1 MIDDDED
8 DYEGYFLRPANEYN
22 IKEKIIQANQESF
35 AIPTPPSPRQH
46 VSGERRVTFREQLVD
61 YEPDDYSSEDDGY
74 GAASAG
80 GGGDSGGGG
89 GGGGAGGPSGHKKN
103 ALIRTVADVHRDGG
117 SGEVADGYGADTII
131 EELHLDDR
139 RNGTPDQERED
150 EEEEQEEE
158 EVVIEEEQL
167 EGDYDEDGGDGADD
181 RMEKHKTGVEG
192 ESIVSEEE
200 DEEDNEVEEEA
211 TLHEEPQVEEEEEEQ
226 EEEPTD
232 GSSMDTEIHNPE
244 SSEDISS
251 SPLKTYRSEADSRS
265 VSGDSQAEETNPGE
279 EDGNVVQYEDDDEAE
294 DEHRRTATSNG
305 GGDDAGDD
313 SSSDGERPLEA
324 HRAKRSTTCR
334 RKCCRHK
341 KSAGEKLPYYNGFR
355 SEYGLSR
362 EELEEKKRRQEARR
376 QRVRERQQRRTA
388 EQRQKAQSNEEAFAA
403 WLHGKLR
410 NSINK
415 HQNMYDVKQSGSSGR
430 QQQQQQLQNPKY
442 RRRNGIHTMQQISY
456 G

>member
-46 VSGERRVTFREQLVD
+46 ASGERRVTFREQLVD
-61 YEPDDYSSEDDGY
+61 YEPDDYSSEDDGF
-74 GAASAG
+74 G
-80 GGGDSGGGG
+80 GHGHVSGEGGTSGGGVG
-89 GGGGAGGPSGHKKN
+89 PAGHRKN
-103 ALIRTVADVHRDGG
+103 AIIETVADVHRDGG
-117 SGEVADGYGADTII
+117 EMDGCSGADTII
-131 EELHLDDR
+131 EELHLDEGR
-139 RNGTPDQERED
+139 RTTPGQD
-150 EEEEQEEE
+150 QEEE
-158 EVVIEEEQL
+158 EVEEEQL
-167 EGDYDEDGGDGADD
+167 EGDYDEDAEGTDD

-192 ESIVSEEE
+192 ETVVSEE
-200 DEEDNEVEEEA
+200 DDDDEVEEE
-211 TLHEEPQVEEEEEEQ
+211 TTVHEPEPVEEEEEEE

-265 VSGDSQAEETNPGE
+265 GSGDSQAEETNPGE
-279 EDGNVVQYEDDDEAE
+279 EDGNEVHYEDDNDDDDDDDDDGE
-294 DEHRRTATSNG
+294 RRAATNG
-305 GGDDAGDD
+305 ENVD

-324 HRAKRSTTCR
+324 HRAKRSSTCR

-341 KSAGEKLPYYNGFR
+341 KSASEKLPYYNGFR

-362 EELEEKKRRQEARR
+362 EELEEKKRRLEARR

-388 EQRQKAQSNEEAFAA
+388 EQRQKARSNEEAFAA

-430 QQQQQQLQNPKY
+430 QQQQQQQPLNPKY

>member
-46 VSGERRVTFREQLVD
+46 ASGERRVTFREQLVD

-74 GAASAG
+74 TG
-80 GGGDSGGGG
+80 GSGGGG
-89 GGGGAGGPSGHKKN
+89 GGGGGGGRGGGQKKN
-103 ALIRTVADVHRDGG
+103 AIIETVADVHRDG
-117 SGEVADGYGADTII
+117 SEADGSNADTII

-139 RNGTPDQERED
+139 GTTPEQEQED
-150 EEEEQEEE
+150 EEI
-158 EVVIEEEQL
+158 VVEEEQL
-167 EGDYDEDGGDGADD
+167 TGDYDEDGEGTDD

-200 DEEDNEVEEEA
+200 DEVEEE
-211 TLHEEPQVEEEEEEQ
+211 TVHEEQVEEEE

-265 VSGDSQAEETNPGE
+265 GSGDSQAEETNPTE
-279 EDGNVVQYEDDDEAE
+279 EDGNDHNVVHYEDDNDDDEQYYHSRASTSE
-294 DEHRRTATSNG
+294 NGDER
-305 GGDDAGDD
+305 D
-313 SSSDGERPLEA
+313 SSSDGERPLEE
-324 HRAKRSTTCR
+324 HRAKRSSTCR

-341 KSAGEKLPYYNGFR
+341 KSSGEKLPYYNGFR

-362 EELEEKKRRQEARR
+362 EELEEKKRRLEARR

-430 QQQQQQLQNPKY
+430 QQQQQQQHQNPKY

>member
-80 GGGDSGGGG
+80 GAGDGAGGGG

-117 SGEVADGYGADTII
+117 SVEIADGSSADTII

-139 RNGTPDQERED
+139 RNGTPEQERVD

-158 EVVIEEEQL
+158 EVVVEEEQL

-200 DEEDNEVEEEA
+200 EEDDEVEEEA
-211 TLHEEPQVEEEEEEQ
+211 TLHEEPQVEEEEEEEEQ

-305 GGDDAGDD
+305 GGDD

-355 SEYGLSR
+355 SE
-362 EELEEKKRRQEARR
+362 
-376 QRVRERQQRRTA
+376 RVRERQQRRTA

-430 QQQQQQLQNPKY
+430 QQQQQLQNPKY

>member
-74 GAASAG
+74 G
-80 GGGDSGGGG
+80 GGGG
-89 GGGGAGGPSGHKKN
+89 GKGHKKN
-103 ALIRTVADVHRDGG
+103 ALIETVADVHREGEEDGG
-117 SGEVADGYGADTII
+117 DASNTDTILEELQLEDHRATPEGADDP
-131 EELHLDDR
+131 EEHGHGL
-139 RNGTPDQERED
+139 ED
-150 EEEEQEEE
+150 EEA
-158 EVVIEEEQL
+158 VVEEEQL
-167 EGDYDEDGGDGADD
+167 EGDYDEEGEGQQD

-192 ESIVSEEE
+192 ESLASEEE
-200 DEEDNEVEEEA
+200 DEVEE
-211 TLHEEPQVEEEEEEQ
+211 QQDEEEEEEEINGAEEEE
-226 EEEPTD
+226 EEEPTE

-265 VSGDSQAEETNPGE
+265 GSGDSQAEEAGIPGEGEEEDYNRVSYDDNDYDHSGPGE
-279 EDGNVVQYEDDDEAE
+279 E
-294 DEHRRTATSNG
+294 RNG
-305 GGDDAGDD
+305 GPDGE

-324 HRAKRSTTCR
+324 HRTKRSTTCR

-341 KSAGEKLPYYNGFR
+341 KSSGEKLPYYNGFR

-362 EELEEKKRRQEARR
+362 EELEEKKRRLEARR
-376 QRVRERQQRRTA
+376 QRVRERKARRSI

-415 HQNMYDVKQSGSSGR
+415 HQNMYDVKQGSSSGR
-430 QQQQQQLQNPKY
+430 QQQQDTKF
-442 RRRNGIHTMQQISY
+442 RRRNGIFAMHQLSY

>member
-46 VSGERRVTFREQLVD
+46 ASGERRVTFREQLVD

-74 GAASAG
+74 TGGCG
-80 GGGDSGGGG
+80 GGSGSGG
-89 GGGGAGGPSGHKKN
+89 SGQKKN
-103 ALIRTVADVHRDGG
+103 AIIETVADVHRDG
-117 SGEVADGYGADTII
+117 SGGGDGTNADTII
-131 EELHLDDR
+131 EDLHLDDR
-139 RNGTPDQERED
+139 GMTPDH
-150 EEEEQEEE
+150 EQGDDEE
-158 EVVIEEEQL
+158 EVVVEEEQL
-167 EGDYDEDGGDGADD
+167 EGEYDEDGEGTDD

-192 ESIVSEEE
+192 ESVVSEE
-200 DEEDNEVEEEA
+200 DDEVEEE
-211 TLHEEPQVEEEEEEQ
+211 TVPQDEQVVEVEEEEE

-265 VSGDSQAEETNPGE
+265 GSGDSQAEEANPGE
-279 EDGNVVQYEDDDEAE
+279 EEDGNGDNEVHYEDDNDDDEQSFYRERSA
-294 DEHRRTATSNG
+294 HNG
-305 GGDDAGDD
+305 EERD
-313 SSSDGERPLEA
+313 SSSDGERPLDA
-324 HRAKRSTTCR
+324 HRAKRSSTCR

-341 KSAGEKLPYYNGFR
+341 KSSGEKLPYYNGFR

-362 EELEEKKRRQEARR
+362 EELEEKKRRLEARR

-415 HQNMYDVKQSGSSGR
+415 HQNMYDVKQSSSSGR
-430 QQQQQQLQNPKY
+430 QQQQNPKF

>member
-61 YEPDDYSSEDDGY
+61 YEPDEYSSEDDGY
-74 GAASAG
+74 G
-80 GGGDSGGGG
+80 GDGGGG
-89 GGGGAGGPSGHKKN
+89 GGGGGSSGRKKN
-103 ALIRTVADVHRDGG
+103 AVIETVADVHRDGEVDG
-117 SGEVADGYGADTII
+117 SGADTII

-139 RNGTPDQERED
+139 TTTPEP
-150 EEEEQEEE
+150 QEEE
-158 EVVIEEEQL
+158 EVVVEEEQL
-167 EGDYDEDGGDGADD
+167 EGDYDEEHEGTED

-192 ESIVSEEE
+192 ESVVS
-200 DEEDNEVEEEA
+200 D
-211 TLHEEPQVEEEEEEQ
+211 EEEEEEEEDVVEEETVHEEQ
-226 EEEPTD
+226 VEEEDEEEPTD

-265 VSGDSQAEETNPGE
+265 GSGDSQAEEGNGG
-279 EDGNVVQYEDDDEAE
+279 EDGEDTHYHGNDNDDESYQRE
-294 DEHRRTATSNG
+294 GGPNG
-305 GGDDAGDD
+305 VDDHDS

-324 HRAKRSTTCR
+324 HRTKRSTTCR

-362 EELEEKKRRQEARR
+362 EELEEKKRRLEARR

-410 NSINK
+410 SSINK
-415 HQNMYDVKQSGSSGR
+415 HQNMYDVKQQSAGSASGR
-430 QQQQQQLQNPKY
+430 LQQQQQQPQNPKY

>member
-46 VSGERRVTFREQLVD
+46 TSGERRVTFREQLVD

-74 GAASAG
+74 TG
-80 GGGDSGGGG
+80 GS
-89 GGGGAGGPSGHKKN
+89 GGGAGGGHGQKKH
-103 ALIRTVADVHRDGG
+103 AIIETVADVHRDGSEMDG
-117 SGEVADGYGADTII
+117 SNADTII

-139 RNGTPDQERED
+139 GTTPEQEHED
-150 EEEEQEEE
+150 EEIVEEEEQ
-158 EVVIEEEQL
+158 L
-167 EGDYDEDGGDGADD
+167 AGDYDEDGEGTDD

-192 ESIVSEEE
+192 ESAVSEEE
-200 DEEDNEVEEEA
+200 DEVEEE
-211 TLHEEPQVEEEEEEQ
+211 TVHEEQVEEEE

-265 VSGDSQAEETNPGE
+265 GSGDSQAEETNPAE
-279 EDGNVVQYEDDDEAE
+279 EEGNGDNEVHYEDDNDDDGQYYCGRVGTTGNDDE
-294 DEHRRTATSNG
+294 R
-305 GGDDAGDD
+305 D
-313 SSSDGERPLEA
+313 SSSDGERPLEE
-324 HRAKRSTTCR
+324 HRVKRSSTCR

-362 EELEEKKRRQEARR
+362 EELEEKKRRLEARR

-430 QQQQQQLQNPKY
+430 QQQQQQQNPKY

>member
-1 MIDDDED
+1 MIEDDED

-74 GAASAG
+74 GG
-80 GGGDSGGGG
+80 GGGDSESGTSGGRRRH
-89 GGGGAGGPSGHKKN
+89 AT
-103 ALIRTVADVHRDGG
+103 IETVADVHRDAGDAGG
-117 SGEVADGYGADTII
+117 AGGAEAII

-139 RNGTPDQERED
+139 GLEED
-150 EEEEQEEE
+150 GVGEDEE

-167 EGDYDEDGGDGADD
+167 EGDYDDEGAVDM
-181 RMEKHKTGVEG
+181 MEKHKTGVER
-192 ESIVSEEE
+192 ESLVSEEE
-200 DEEDNEVEEEA
+200 EEEEEDDEGRVRQVEDEEDI
-211 TLHEEPQVEEEEEEQ
+211 VEEEEEE
-226 EEEPTD
+226 EPTE
-232 GSSMDTEIHNPE
+232 GSSVDTEIHNPE

-265 VSGDSQAEETNPGE
+265 GSGDSQG
-279 EDGNVVQYEDDDEAE
+279 EDGARGDEQTDGNEVNYDDDDNDDHGEAV
-294 DEHRRTATSNG
+294 DPNG
-305 GGDDAGDD
+305 GTGTTSRDDGEDGSQQDGGDPD
-313 SSSDGERPLEA
+313 SSSDGERPIEA
-324 HRAKRSTTCR
+324 HRAKRSANCR

-341 KSAGEKLPYYNGFR
+341 KSTSEKLPYYNGFR

-362 EELEEKKRRQEARR
+362 EELEEKKRRLEARR

-415 HQNMYDVKQSGSSGR
+415 HQNMYDARQGSTGK
-430 QQQQQQLQNPKY
+430 QQQQHQNPKN
-442 RRRNGIHTMQQISY
+442 RRRNAIHQISY

>member
-1 MIDDDED
+1 MIEDDED

-35 AIPTPPSPRQH
+35 AIPTPPSPRH
-46 VSGERRVTFREQLVD
+46 HANGERRVTFREQLVD

-74 GAASAG
+74 GGTG
-80 GGGDSGGGG
+80 GGGSGQGRRRH
-89 GGGGAGGPSGHKKN
+89 AT
-103 ALIRTVADVHRDGG
+103 IETVADVHQAGDVDG
-117 SGEVADGYGADTII
+117 VDGADTII
-131 EELHLDDR
+131 EELHLHDR
-139 RNGTPDQERED
+139 GQGGDVVHEEQD
-150 EEEEQEEE
+150 EEEEE
-158 EVVIEEEQL
+158 EVIEDEQL
-167 EGDYDEDGGDGADD
+167 EGDYEDEITGD
-181 RMEKHKTGVEG
+181 RMEKHKTGVER
-192 ESIVSEEE
+192 ESVVSEEE
-200 DEEDNEVEEEA
+200 EEDDEERLVREEDGEA
-211 TLHEEPQVEEEEEEQ
+211 DIVDEE

-232 GSSMDTEIHNPE
+232 GSSVDTEIHHPE

-265 VSGDSQAEETNPGE
+265 GSGDSQGEDGVDGDDGKDDRQETN
-279 EDGNVVQYEDDDEAE
+279 YDDDEYDGDHGEADGPDGATGTANDDE
-294 DEHRRTATSNG
+294 DADHG
-305 GGDDAGDD
+305 QDGDDQDD
-313 SSSDGERPLEA
+313 SDAERPIEA
-324 HRAKRSTTCR
+324 HRAKRSANCR

-341 KSAGEKLPYYNGFR
+341 KSTSEKLPYYNGYR

-362 EELEEKKRRQEARR
+362 EELEEKKRRLEARR

-415 HQNMYDVKQSGSSGR
+415 HQNMYDVRQSSSGK
-430 QQQQQQLQNPKY
+430 QQQQQQNSKN
-442 RRRNGIHTMQQISY
+442 RRRNAIHQISY

>member
-46 VSGERRVTFREQLVD
+46 ATGERRVTFREQLVD
-61 YEPDDYSSEDDGY
+61 YEPDDYSSEDDGGY
-74 GAASAG
+74 AG
-80 GGGDSGGGG
+80 GSGGGS
-89 GGGGAGGPSGHKKN
+89 GGPKKN
-103 ALIRTVADVHRDGG
+103 AIIETVADVHRDGSGVDG
-117 SGEVADGYGADTII
+117 STDADTIII

-139 RNGTPDQERED
+139 RTTTPDHERED
-150 EEEEQEEE
+150 D
-158 EVVIEEEQL
+158 EVVVEEEQL
-167 EGDYDEDGGDGADD
+167 PEGDGWDEDGEGTDD

-192 ESIVSEEE
+192 ESVVSEEE
-200 DEEDNEVEEEA
+200 EEVEEE
-211 TLHEEPQVEEEEEEQ
+211 TVPHEEHGAEVEEEQEEDEEEE

-265 VSGDSQAEETNPGE
+265 GSGDSQAEEVNPGE
-279 EDGNVVQYEDDDEAE
+279 EDANDAPHYEDDHDDDAHGQSFYR
-294 DEHRRTATSNG
+294 DGTAHD
-305 GGDDAGDD
+305 GDDRD

-324 HRAKRSTTCR
+324 HRAKRSSTCR

-341 KSAGEKLPYYNGFR
+341 KSSGEKLPYYNGFR

-362 EELEEKKRRQEARR
+362 EELEEKKRRLEARR
-376 QRVRERQQRRTA
+376 QRVRERQHRRTA
-388 EQRQKAQSNEEAFAA
+388 EQRQKARSNEEAFAA

-415 HQNMYDVKQSGSSGR
+415 HQNMYDVRQSGSSGR
-430 QQQQQQLQNPKY
+430 QQQQQQPQNPKY

>member
-1 MIDDDED
+1 MENSLSV
-8 DYEGYFLRPANEYN
+8 GYFAGKVAITKRCQFISYGWFIYMQIVLRPANEYN

-46 VSGERRVTFREQLVD
+46 ASGERRVTFREQLVD

-74 GAASAG
+74 TG
-80 GGGDSGGGG
+80 GGSGGRGQ
-89 GGGGAGGPSGHKKN
+89 KKN
-103 ALIRTVADVHRDGG
+103 AIIETVADVHRDGSEVDG
-117 SGEVADGYGADTII
+117 SNAETII

-139 RNGTPDQERED
+139 GTTPEQED
-150 EEEEQEEE
+150 EEI
-158 EVVIEEEQL
+158 VVEEEQL
-167 EGDYDEDGGDGADD
+167 AGDYDEDGEGTDD

-192 ESIVSEEE
+192 EAVLSEEE
-200 DEEDNEVEEEA
+200 DEVEEE
-211 TLHEEPQVEEEEEEQ
+211 TVHEEQVEEEE

-265 VSGDSQAEETNPGE
+265 GSGDSQAEETNPAE
-279 EDGNVVQYEDDDEAE
+279 EDGNDHNVVHYEDDNDE
-294 DEHRRTATSNG
+294 DEQYYHGGVGTSENG
-305 GGDDAGDD
+305 EERD
-313 SSSDGERPLEA
+313 SSSDGDRPLEE
-324 HRAKRSTTCR
+324 HHAKRSSTCR

-341 KSAGEKLPYYNGFR
+341 KSSGEKLPYYNGFR

-362 EELEEKKRRQEARR
+362 EELEEKKRRLEARR

-430 QQQQQQLQNPKY
+430 QQQQQHQNPKY